1 MLHKLGINHNMYNM
15 KKIFLLVAL
24 MLVASATFAVSF
36 PQADGVYRLVN
47 VATGKAVTNGNVA
60 AHNTYLSVADVD
72 NSSLGQEWTFV
83 SLSSKEPLF
92 ALYNENYGQAIDMAL
107 SSGTP
112 GKLLQWEATC
122 TDNQSFLVNV
132 VDASAGIVQLLCS
145 SDQSQV
151 IKVQGDGSLLLE
163 NGASGEHT
171 HFRLQYVKQN
181 KVDYLP
187 VIDRYFI
194 IREQSS
200 GKALNTRGNN
210 ANNARIYIDEYSDSK
225 KEDFVWQLRRTDA
238 NVEYCQLYGPYFSK
252 AIDVALGGKNYPLL
266 WDASY
271 SNENQRL
278 QFVPVEGQ
286 KGVYRINAKKSGSW
300 WGMKASGSELS
311 MVSGYS
317 SGSLYTLQEVV
328 PDDIP
333 LANVWEDETFF
344 GENKEDGRAAY
355 MPYSSVAK
363 MKADARY
370 ELPWLEPEN
379 AEYLNLNGMWN
390 IKWVETIAERPGKDA
405 FWGDDADVSAW
416 NTIKVPSCLEME
428 GYGDPLYINVNYP
441 FNNNPPFIE
450 MKDGLLNSVAS
461 YRREFDAPAS
471 WGDKRVFL
479 HFDGIY
485 GAAFIWMN
493 GEYVGYTQSGNNDA
507 EFDVTDHLREG
518 KNNVCVQVIRWSDA
532 SYLEGQDMWHMSGIH
547 RDVFLFAAPKT
558 FVRDHYIT
566 SELSAADGY
575 KAGSMNVAVEMDNR
589 DGAAV
594 TKKVEVALLAPAG
607 NEVARKDVVFDFAA
621 GETVKSADVLF
632 ENLAGLQLWS
642 AEVPALYTVE
652 VVQKDAAGNEEYAFS
667 TKYGFRH
674 IEIKGGLVYING
686 ERILFKGANLQDTHP
701 VTGRSVDIATML
713 KDVKM
718 MKQSNMNTVRTSHY
732 PRQAKMNAM
741 FDYYGL
747 YCMDEADVE
756 CHYSWEM
763 GKENGGITNENSWKA
778 QYVDRT
784 VRMVYRDRNFPSVIF
799 WSLGNESGGGKN
811 FGHTYA
817 AVRELDPRPIHYEGA
832 SRAGTAHSDIY
843 SEMYPLLTEV
853 DDHANG
859 KTDTSYPY
867 YGNTQGQPYFMCEY
881 AHAMGNAVGNLQ
893 EYWDAIES
901 SKYGIGGC
909 IWDWVDQSIYD
920 SKDIKNGNFEVDGV
934 NKYRT
939 GSDFPGPHQGNF
951 VNNGLVAADRAW
963 SPELT
968 NVKYVY
974 QYIKFLSF
982 YAATK
987 QLTIR
992 NNYDFISLDGFYL
1005 RYAVLVDGVE
1015 VENGTVELPALA
1027 PNAEGVVVLPYTATA
1042 AGDVELLLDVEVCC
1056 KGDQTWVERDYVI
1069 AAEQYTLAER
1079 SAAPLALDG
1088 NEEISLVKTA
1098 DGYKVS
1104 SSVMEM
1110 TFSSNGTMSSWTVN
1124 GKTIAVE
1131 GPEYDNYRWVENDKP
1146 TETLSNYN
1154 EKNGIQSKSATFTLS
1169 NDKKSVNVVI
1179 NASGWFCTYVFKY
1192 TITADGALLVDATYT
1207 VVPKDARR
1215 IGMLLVF
1222 PAEFEQVEYY
1232 AYGPFENYVDRRGGS
1247 TLGRYYTTV
1256 SDMFEP
1262 YPKPQSMGNREG
1274 LRDMLLFNPDEGYG
1288 VKVQTRGD
1296 VAFSVLHYKDVDL
1309 KNAGHAWEL
1318 QKGNV
1323 FAHFDCAQ
1331 KGIGNGSCGNVATL
1345 DKYLIP
1351 QGKEYSCSLLFT
1363 PVTDIESSVGGIAE
1377 NVVRFNVSDGKLVC
1391 TGDFA
1396 ASTTLSVYNMGG
1408 VKVACTSVPDGC
1420 DNVVIDVENQP
1431 HGSYIV
1437 VVKGGNGTC
1446 VYKVVL

>member
-1 MLHKLGINHNMYNM
+1 MNYM
-15 KKIFLLVAL
+15 KKIFLFVA
-24 MLVASATFAVSF
+24 MVLVASFAFAASF
-36 PQADGVYRLVN
+36 PQADGVYRLIN

-72 NSSLGQEWTFV
+72 DTSLGQEWTFV
-83 SLSSKEPLF
+83 SLSDKELAF
-92 ALYNENYGQAIDMAL
+92 VLYNENYGQAVDMAL

-122 TDNQSFLVNV
+122 TDNQSFAVNV
-132 VDASAGIVQLLCS
+132 VDASAGVVQLLCKG
-145 SDQSQV
+145 DRELV
-151 IKVQGDGSLLLE
+151 LKVQGDGSLLME
-163 NGASGEHT
+163 KNATGEHT
-171 HFRLQYVKQN
+171 HFRLEYVKQN

-200 GKALNTRGNN
+200 GYALNTRGNN
-210 ANNARIYIDEYSDSK
+210 ANNARVYVDEYNADSK
-225 KEDFVWQLRRTDA
+225 ENFVWQLRRTAA
-238 NVEYCQLYGPYFSK
+238 NAEYCQFYGPYFGK
-252 AIDVALGGKNYPLL
+252 AIDVALSGVKYPLL
-266 WDASY
+266 WDPSY
-271 SNENQRL
+271 SNENQQLR
-278 QFVPVEGQ
+278 FISEEGK
-286 KGVYRINAKKSGSW
+286 KGVYRIQVKTSGSW
-300 WGMKASGSELS
+300 HSLKADGNNLS
-311 MVSGYS
+311 MVSGYG
-317 SGSLYTLQEVV
+317 SGSLFTLEEVEADDV
-328 PDDIP
+328 PM
-333 LANVWEDETFF
+333 ANVWEDETFF
-344 GENKEDGRAAY
+344 GENKEEGRATY
-355 MPYSSVAK
+355 MPYASVAK

-370 ELPWLEPEN
+370 EFPWLDPEN
-379 AEYLNLNGMWN
+379 AEFMSLNGMWN
-390 IKWVETIAERPGKDA
+390 INWVETIAQRPGKDA
-405 FWGDDADVSAW
+405 FWGDDVDVSAW

-428 GYGDPLYINVNYP
+428 GYGDPMYVNVNYP
-441 FNNNPPFIE
+441 FKNNPPLIE

-461 YRREFDAPAS
+461 YRRDFELPAN

-493 GEYVGYTQSGNNDA
+493 GNYVGYTQSGNNDA
-507 EFDVTDHLREG
+507 EFDVTGHLREG
-518 KNNVCVQVIRWSDA
+518 KNNVSVQVIRWSDA

-566 SELSAADGY
+566 SNLSAADGY

-589 DGAAV
+589 DGVAV
-594 TKKVEVALLAPAG
+594 AKSVEVALIAPDG
-607 NEVARKDVVFDFAA
+607 SKVAKKDVAFEFAA
-621 GETVKSADVLF
+621 GETVKKANLFF

-642 AEVPALYTVE
+642 AELPNLYTVE
-652 VVQKDAAGNEEYAFS
+652 VVQKDAAGNEEHVFS

-674 IEIKGGLVYING
+674 IEIKGGLVYVNG

-701 VTGRSVDIATML
+701 VTGRSVDIETML
-713 KDVKM
+713 TDVKM

-747 YCMDEADVE
+747 YCMDEADLE
-756 CHYSWEM
+756 CHKSWED
-763 GKENGGITNENSWKA
+763 GGEKGGITNEDSWKA

-784 VRMVYRDRNFPSVIF
+784 VRMVYRDRNFPSIIF
-799 WSLGNESGGGKN
+799 WSLGNESGGGRN

-817 AVRELDPRPIHYEGA
+817 AVRALDQRPIHYEGA
-832 SRAGTAHSDIY
+832 SRGGTAHSDIY

-859 KTDTSYPY
+859 KTDNSYPY
-867 YGNTQGQPYFMCEY
+867 YGNTNGQPYFMCEY

-920 SKDIKNGNFEVDGV
+920 AEDIKNGNFEVDGM

-939 GSDFPGPHQGNF
+939 GSDYPGPHQGNF

-968 NVKYVY
+968 NVKHVY
-974 QYIKFLSF
+974 KYIKFLSF
-982 YAATK
+982 NAETK
-987 QLTIR
+987 QLKIK
-992 NNYDFISLDGFYL
+992 NNYDFISLDCFYL
-1005 RYAVLVDGVE
+1005 RYAVLADGVE
-1015 VENGTVELPALA
+1015 VENGIVEMPALA
-1027 PNAEGVVVLPYTATA
+1027 PNAEGVVSLPYSATA
-1042 AGDVELLLDVEVCC
+1042 AEGVELMLNVEICYKDV
-1056 KGDQTWVERDYVI
+1056 QTWVDRDYAI
-1069 AAEQYTLAER
+1069 ATEQYTLAER
-1079 SAAPLALDG
+1079 GASPLTLNG
-1088 NEEISLVKTA
+1088 NEEISLVKTT

-1110 TFSSNGTMSSWTVN
+1110 TFASNGTMNSWTVN

-1146 TETLSNYN
+1146 TESLGEYN
-1154 EKNGIQSKSATFTLS
+1154 AKNGITSKSATFTLS
-1169 NDKKSVNVVI
+1169 QDKKSVNVVI
-1179 NASGWFCTYVFKY
+1179 NASGWFCKYVFKY
-1192 TITADGALLVDATYT
+1192 TITADGALLVDAAYT

-1215 IGMLLVF
+1215 IGLSLVF

-1247 TLGRYYTTV
+1247 MLGRYYTTV

-1274 LRDMLLFNPDEGYG
+1274 LRDLLLFNPDEGYG
-1288 VKVQTRGD
+1288 IKVETRGD
-1296 VAFSVLHYKDVDL
+1296 VAFSALHYKDVDL
-1309 KNAGHAWEL
+1309 KNAGHIWEL

-1323 FAHFDCAQ
+1323 HAHFDCAQ

-1351 QGKEYSCSLLFT
+1351 QGGEYSCSLLFT
-1363 PVTDIESSVGGIAE
+1363 PVTDIESGIGNVAE
-1377 NVVRFNVSDGKLVC
+1377 NALRFNVEDGKLVC
-1391 TGDFA
+1391 KGNLA
-1396 ASTTLSVYNMGG
+1396 ASTTLAVYNMGG
-1408 VKVACTSVPDGC
+1408 VKVATAAVFYDCESAVL
-1420 DNVVIDVENQP
+1420 DVKNLP

-1437 VVKGGNGTC
+1437 VVKSNSGTS
-1446 VYKVVL
+1446 VHKFVL

>member
-1 MLHKLGINHNMYNM
+1 M
-15 KKIFLLVAL
+15 KKIFLFVAL
-24 MLVASATFAVSF
+24 MLAASVTFAASF

-72 NSSLGQEWTFV
+72 DSSLGQEWTFV
-83 SLSSKEPLF
+83 SLSSKNPVF
-92 ALYNENYGQAIDMAL
+92 ALYNDNYGQAIDMAL

-132 VDASAGIVQLLCS
+132 VDASEGIVQLLCKS
-145 SDQSQV
+145 NQSLV
-151 IKVQGDGSLLLE
+151 LKVQGNGSLLMEE
-163 NGASGEHT
+163 NAAGEYT

-181 KVDYLP
+181 VVNNLP

-194 IREQSS
+194 IREVGS

-210 ANNARIYIDEYSDSK
+210 GNNSRIYIDEY
-225 KEDFVWQLRRTDA
+225 KEEAKENFVWQLRRNEA
-238 NVEYCQLYGPYFSK
+238 NVEYCQLYGPYFGK
-252 AIDVALGGKNYPLL
+252 AIDVALGGVKYPLL

-286 KGVYRINAKKSGSW
+286 KGVYRINAKKSGAW
-300 WGMKASGSELS
+300 WGLRANGSNLS
-311 MVSGYS
+311 MIDGYS
-317 SGSLYTLQEVV
+317 SGSLFTLEAVE
-328 PDDIP
+328 PDDVP
-333 LANVWEDETFF
+333 VANVWEDETFF

-355 MPYSSVAK
+355 MPYASVAK
-363 MKADARY
+363 MKSDARY
-370 ELPWLEPEN
+370 EFPWLDPEN
-379 AEYLNLNGMWN
+379 AEWLSLNGEWN
-390 IKWVETIAERPGKDA
+390 INWVESVAERPGKDA
-405 FWGDDADVSAW
+405 FWGDNADVSAW

-428 GYGDPLYINVNYP
+428 GYGAPLYINVNYP
-441 FNNNPPFIE
+441 FQNNPPLIQ

-461 YRREFDAPAS
+461 YRRDFDAPAS

-485 GAAFIWMN
+485 GAAFVWMN
-493 GEYVGYTQSGNNDA
+493 GKYVGYTQSGNNDA

-518 KNNVCVQVIRWSDA
+518 RNNVSVQVIRWSDA

-547 RDVFLFAAPKT
+547 RDVYLFAAPKT

-575 KAGSMNVAVEMDNR
+575 KSASMNVALEMDNR

-594 TKKVEVALLAPAG
+594 AKSAEVALIAPDG
-607 NEVARKDVVFDFAA
+607 SEVAKKNVAFEFAA
-621 GETVKSADVLF
+621 GETVKSVDVLF

-642 AEVPALYTVE
+642 AELPNLYTVE
-652 VVQKDAAGNEEYAFS
+652 VVQKDATGNEEFVFS

-674 IEIKGGLVYING
+674 IEIKDGLVYVNG

-701 VTGRSVDIATML
+701 VTGRSVDVATML
-713 KDVKM
+713 NDVKM
-718 MKQSNMNTVRTSHY
+718 MKQANMNTVRTSHY

-763 GKENGGITNENSWKA
+763 GKEKGGITNVDSWKA
-778 QYVDRT
+778 QYIDRT

-817 AVRELDPRPIHYEGA
+817 AVRALDPRPIHYEGA
-832 SRAGTAHSDIY
+832 SRAGTAHTDIY

-859 KTDTSYPY
+859 KADTSYPY
-867 YGNTQGQPYFMCEY
+867 YGNTKGQPYFMCEY

-909 IWDWVDQSIYD
+909 IWDWADQSIYD
-920 SKDIKNGNFEVDGV
+920 AEDIKNGNLEVDGV

-951 VNNGLVAADRAW
+951 VNNGLVAGDRAW

-974 QYIKFLSF
+974 QYVKFLSF
-982 YAATK
+982 DAEAK

-992 NNYDFISLDGFYL
+992 NNYDFMSLDGFCL
-1005 RYAVLVDGVE
+1005 HYAVLADGVE
-1015 VENGTVELPALA
+1015 VEAGGVEMPALA
-1027 PNAEGVVVLPYTATA
+1027 PNAEGVVTLPYNTTATE
-1042 AGDVELLLDVEVCC
+1042 GVELMLNVEVCY
-1056 KGDQTWVERDYVI
+1056 KDAQTWVEKDYSI
-1069 AAEQYTLAER
+1069 AAEQYTLVGR
-1079 SAAPLALDG
+1079 DVTPLAVNG
-1088 NEEISLVKTA
+1088 NEEISLEKTA
-1098 DGYKVS
+1098 NGYKVS
-1104 SSVMEM
+1104 SPVMEM
-1110 TFSSNGTMSSWTVN
+1110 IFASNGTMNSWTVN

-1131 GPEYDNYRWVENDKP
+1131 GPEYENYRWVENDGP
-1146 TETLSNYN
+1146 TEALSKYN
-1154 EKNGIQSKSATFTLS
+1154 EKNGIQSKSATFTLAA
-1169 NDKKSVNVVI
+1169 DKKSVNVVI
-1179 NASGWFCTYVFKY
+1179 NASGWFCTYKFVY
-1192 TITADGALLVDATYT
+1192 TITADGALLVDASYT

-1215 IGMLLVF
+1215 IGMSLVF
-1222 PAEFEQVEYY
+1222 PAEFEQIEYY

-1274 LRDMLLFNPDEGYG
+1274 LRDLLLFNPDEGYG
-1288 VKVQTRGD
+1288 IKVQAQGD
-1296 VAFSVLHYKDVDL
+1296 VAFSLLHYKDIDL

-1318 QKGNV
+1318 RKGNV
-1323 FAHFDCAQ
+1323 YAHFDCAQ
-1331 KGIGNGSCGNVATL
+1331 KGIGNGSCGNVVTL

-1351 QGKEYSCSLLFT
+1351 QGKEYGCSLLLT
-1363 PVTDIESSVGGIAE
+1363 PVTGIESGVESVVE
-1377 NVVRFNVSDGKLVC
+1377 NLLRFNVVEGMLLC
-1391 TGDFA
+1391 NGDLKA
-1396 ASTTLSVYNMGG
+1396 GTELAVYNMGG
-1408 VKVACTSVPDGC
+1408 VLVSSDAVTTDAGSAALDVAGL
-1420 DNVVIDVENQP
+1420 P

-1437 VVKGGNGTC
+1437 VVRNANDRT